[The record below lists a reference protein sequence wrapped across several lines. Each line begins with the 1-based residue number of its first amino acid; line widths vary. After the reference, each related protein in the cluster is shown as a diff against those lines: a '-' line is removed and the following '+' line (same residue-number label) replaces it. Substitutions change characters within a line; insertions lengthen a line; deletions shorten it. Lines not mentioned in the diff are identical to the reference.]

1 MSSTEHD
8 DNSVYGTLIRNSQGV
23 GQRRIVFVLCLL
35 LSVAMLLPLV
45 WLARSSLMEMGQ
57 IFIFPPEWIPSPFAF
72 HNYWDALTTIPF
84 FHYLA
89 NTVLVVIPTVAGTV
103 ISSAL
108 AGYAFARL
116 RWPFRDQVFALLM
129 ATLMLPYVIT
139 LIPTFLIWSK
149 LGFVDTYV
157 PLIAPHWLAT
167 NAFYIFLLRQFF
179 KNLPRELDEAA
190 TIDGA
195 HILQVFW
202 YIILPLSRPA
212 LLVVAIL
219 SGLSAW
225 NDFVD
230 PLVYIN
236 SSDKYTVALGLSQ
249 FVGLYTSQWSLLMAA
264 STVVI
269 IPVIVVFF
277 FTQRYFM
284 ASITMTGLKG

>member
-1 MSSTEHD
+1 MAALDQTDKSI
-8 DNSVYGTLIRNSQGV
+8 GGALLRNSPGV
-23 GQRRIVFVLCLL
+23 NRRRLAFIICSL

-45 WLARSSLMEMGQ
+45 WLTRSSLMEMGQ
-57 IFIFPPEWIPSPFAF
+57 IFIFPPQWIPNPFAW
-72 HNYWDALTTIPF
+72 HNYPEALTTIPF
-84 FHYLA
+84 FLYLW
-89 NTVLVVIPTVAGTV
+89 N
-103 ISSAL
+103 SAL
-108 AGYAFARL
+108 IVVPTIVGTLFSCSCAAFAFARL
-116 RWPFRDQVFALLM
+116 RWPFRDQIFAALM
-129 ATLMLPYVIT
+129 ATLMLPYVVT
-139 LIPTFLIWSK
+139 LLPTFLIWSR
-149 LGFVDTYV
+149 LGLVDSYV
-157 PLIAPHWLAT
+157 PLIVPHWLGA
-167 NAFYIFLLRQFF
+167 NAFFIFLLRQFF
-179 KNLPRELDEAA
+179 KTLPRELDEAA
-190 TIDGA
+190 IVDGA
-195 HILQVFW
+195 HIVQVFF

-219 SGLSAW
+219 SGLIAW

-269 IPVIVVFF
+269 LPVIVVFF

>member
-1 MSSTEHD
+1 MSVVEDTSFR
-8 DNSVYGTLIRNSQGV
+8 GALIRNTPGV
-23 GQRRIVFVLCLL
+23 NSRRLAFLLCCLL
-35 LSVAMLLPLV
+35 GLAMATPLA
-45 WLARSSLMEMGQ
+45 WLVRSSLMEMGQ
-57 IFIFPPEWIPSPFAF
+57 IFVFPPQWIPNPLAL
-72 HNYWDALTTIPF
+72 HNYPDALTTVPF
-84 FHYLA
+84 QTYFFNSL
-89 NTVLVVIPTVAGTV
+89 LIVVPTIVGTL
-103 ISSAL
+103 ISCSM
-108 AGYAFARL
+108 AGYAFSRL
-116 RWPFRDQVFALLM
+116 SWPFRDQVFAVLM

-149 LGFVDTYV
+149 LGAVDSYT
-157 PLIAPHWLAT
+157 PLVLPNWLGS
-167 NAFYIFLLRQFF
+167 NAFFIFLLRQFF

-195 HILQVFW
+195 HIVQVFW

-219 SGLSAW
+219 SGLNAW
-225 NDFVD
+225 NDFID

-236 SSDKYTVALGLSQ
+236 SADKYTVALGLSQ

-264 STVVI
+264 SVVVI
-269 IPVIVVFF
+269 LPVVIVFF